1 MKKPQNEPN
10 VLVLMTAYNGEKWI
24 NQQVETIL
32 QQKNVNITLFI
43 SVDVSTDTTYE
54 KCKILANQY
63 ANITVLE
70 YGERFGGAAQNFF
83 RLIRDVDLEAF
94 DYIAFAD
101 HDDVWLDTK
110 LSHAINI
117 INSEKVAAFSSDV
130 VAFWE
135 NGKQRLVKKSYS
147 QKKYDY
153 IFEAAGPGCTYVFRQ
168 EPFSLFKQ
176 FLLSNQQ
183 LSQKLALHDWAV
195 YAFFRSKGMKWWIDD
210 KPLMLY
216 RQHADNQVG
225 YNYGVKA
232 IASRLSLIQKKWYR
246 NQVLLIMQV
255 IGLPATSD
263 FVLKRSFLF
272 KNFYQLRRRTRDA
285 VFLLMMIILGVF

>member
-101 HDDVWLDTK
+101 HDDVWLDMK

-130 VAFWE
+130 VAFWG

-147 QKKYDY
+147 QK
-153 IFEAAGPGCTYVFRQ
+153 
-168 EPFSLFKQ
+168 
-176 FLLSNQQ
+176 N
-183 LSQKLALHDWAV
+183 
-195 YAFFRSKGMKWWIDD
+195 
-210 KPLMLY
+210 
-216 RQHADNQVG
+216 
-225 YNYGVKA
+225 
-232 IASRLSLIQKKWYR
+232 
-246 NQVLLIMQV
+246 
-255 IGLPATSD
+255 
-263 FVLKRSFLF
+263 
-272 KNFYQLRRRTRDA
+272 
-285 VFLLMMIILGVF
+285 MIIFLKLLGLVVPMFFVKNRFHCSSSFC